1 MTHKSDTGELEF
13 TKSTKWVLWGSGG
26 ILSAFVTFILA
37 LLMSI
42 NSTTQD
48 LSRDIRGQYQI
59 IHEQQYEMRMLKM
72 KIEKEVIPS
81 IENLRTDFD
90 ETQEDER

>member
-1 MTHKSDTGELEF
+1 MTHKNETGELEF
-13 TKSTKWVLWGSGG
+13 TKSTKWALWGAGG
-26 ILSAFVTFILA
+26 ILSAFVSFILA

-48 LSRDIRGQYQI
+48 LSRDIRGQYRI
-59 IHEQQYEMRMLKM
+59 IHEQGYEMRMLKM
-72 KIEKEVIPS
+72 KIENEVIPS

-90 ETQEDER
+90 EMEDER

>member
-13 TKSTKWVLWGSGG
+13 TKSTKWVLWGAGG

-37 LLMSI
+37 LLMAI

-59 IHEQQYEMRMLKM
+59 IHEQRYEMRMLKM

-90 ETQEDER
+90 EMEDER